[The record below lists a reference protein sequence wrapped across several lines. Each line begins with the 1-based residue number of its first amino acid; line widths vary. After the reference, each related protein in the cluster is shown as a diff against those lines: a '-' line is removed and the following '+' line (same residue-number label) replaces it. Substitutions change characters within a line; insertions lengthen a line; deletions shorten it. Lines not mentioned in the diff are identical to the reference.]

1 MLVFYYE
8 RLQLYFF
15 QYFTK
20 LFYKTN
26 FLVAAKGEARGS
38 AG

>member
-1 MLVFYYE
+1 M
-8 RLQLYFF
+8 
-15 QYFTK
+15 K

-38 AG
+38 AGSFVVKELF